1 MLNLTKM
8 KTLSAAAL
16 ALAVIATPSLAAA
29 NSYSSTA
36 YEACKRSDTGNQV
49 LGGVLG
55 AVAGGVF
62 GSQVAGNGARTEGSA
77 IGAVLGGLAGSQIAN
92 KDCSTSTAYR
102 NEGSRSTAPVYSSGG
117 YTTSAPVYSSG
128 GYTTSAPVYSSDNYN
143 TVYTSPRVAAVNYS
157 VSQPT
162 YRDGRSNR
170 SYGYNDRRDE
180 RRYQRLAALDR
191 EIYETR
197 CQLDELRQRSR
208 YNNSRKLDRRIDRVG
223 ERLRDLKQE
232 RKRLK

>member
-92 KDCSTSTAYR
+92 KDCSTRTAYR
-102 NEGSRSTAPVYSSGG
+102 NEGSRST
-117 YTTSAPVYSSG
+117 APVYSSG

>member
-8 KTLSAAAL
+8 TTLSAAAL

-62 GSQVAGNGARTEGSA
+62 GSQVAGNGARSEGSA

-102 NEGSRSTAPVYSSGG
+102 NERPRSTAPVYSSGG

-128 GYTTSAPVYSSDNYN
+128 GYTTSAPVYRSDNYN

-157 VSQPT
+157 VSRPS
-162 YRDGRSNR
+162 YRDG
-170 SYGYNDRRDE
+170 
-180 RRYQRLAALDR
+180 RLAALDR

-208 YNNSRKLDRRIDRVG
+208 YNNSRKLDRSIDRVG

-232 RKRLK
+232 RKRLQ